1 MIKVLCSGDSHDAS
15 GLPKDRFKW
24 FGNMIVA
31 EKPDLVFHCGDIATL
46 DSLNSHIKND
56 SLDGKLKPSFEE
68 DMKSLTEALT
78 ELHKPLNEYNA
89 QKRKN
94 KEKTYNPKFVI
105 TLGNHEDRART
116 YGQKNPEVG
125 MLLHAQLT
133 SLLAGFGW
141 DVIPYQHYWYL
152 REVAF
157 THAPV
162 DASRKPMAGANCSV
176 NAATHLMHDL
186 VHGHTH
192 RAQVIRK
199 PKIGENKYVTVVDL
213 GCSLP
218 YGHVEEYAK
227 HGITGWSWGYT
238 MLNVDQRI
246 EGWQFIP
253 MNIVESK
260 YAGV

>member
-1 MIKVLCSGDSHDAS
+1 MIKVLCAGDLHDAP
-15 GLPKDRFKW
+15 GLSKDRFRW
-24 FGNMIVA
+24 FGNMIV
-31 EKPDLVFHCGDIATL
+31 EERPDLVFCCGDIASF

-56 SLDGKLKPSFEE
+56 TLEGKLKPSFED
-68 DMKSLTEALT
+68 DMHSLAEALT
-78 ELHKPLNEYNA
+78 ELHKPLNLEN
-89 QKRKN
+89 QRLRDN
-94 KEKTYNPKFVI
+94 KKKVYNPKFVL
-105 TLGNHEDRART
+105 TLGNHEDRAKA

-125 MLLHAQLT
+125 MLLHAQIN

-152 REVAF
+152 NEVAF

-162 DASRKPMAGANCSV
+162 DASRKPMAGANCSI

-213 GCSLP
+213 GSSLP
-218 YGHVEEYAK
+218 YGHVEDYAK
-227 HGITGWSWGYT
+227 HGITGWTWGYT
-238 MLNVDQRI
+238 TLFIDKRI
-246 EGWQFIP
+246 EGWHFQP
-253 MNIVESK
+253 MNMIEEK
-260 YAGV
+260 YG

>member
-1 MIKVLCSGDSHDAS
+1 MIKVLCSGDSHDS
-15 GLPKDRFKW
+15 PGLSKERFTW

-46 DSLNSHIKND
+46 DSLNSHIRND
-56 SLDGKLKPSFEE
+56 SLEGKLKPSFED
-68 DMKSLTEALT
+68 DMASLTEALKA
-78 ELHKPLNEYNA
+78 LHAPLNAYNA
-89 QKRKN
+89 QQRAN
-94 KEKTYNPKFVI
+94 KKKPYKPKFVLA
-105 TLGNHEDRART
+105 LGNHEDRART
-116 YGQKNPEVG
+116 YGKANPEVG

-141 DVIPYQHYWYL
+141 DVIPYQQYWYL
-152 REVAF
+152 NEVAF

-199 PKIGENKYVTVVDL
+199 PKIGDNKYVTVVDL
-213 GCSLP
+213 GSSLP
-218 YGHVEEYAK
+218 YGHVEDYAK
-227 HGITGWSWGYT
+227 NGITGWTWGYT
-238 MLNVDQRI
+238 ILHIDKRI
-246 EGWQFIP
+246 EAWNFIP
-253 MNIVESK
+253 MSLVEKK
-260 YAGV
+260 YK

>member
-1 MIKVLCSGDSHDAS
+1 VIKVLCSGDSHDS
-15 GLPKDRFKW
+15 SELDKNRFTW

-31 EKPDLVFHCGDIATL
+31 EKPDLVFHCGDFATL

-56 SLDGKLKPSFEE
+56 SLEGKLKPSFDE
-68 DMKSLTEALT
+68 DMASMKEAL
-78 ELHKPLNEYNA
+78 EALHKPLNEYNA

-94 KEKTYNPKFVI
+94 KEKTYNPKFVV

-125 MLLHAQLT
+125 MKFHAEIT
-133 SLLAGFGW
+133 TLLAAYGW
-141 DVIPYQHYWYL
+141 EVVPYQHYYYVA
-152 REVAF
+152 EVAF
-157 THAPV
+157 NHAPV
-162 DASRKPMAGANCSV
+162 DATRKPMAGANCSV

-213 GCSLP
+213 GSSLP
-218 YGHVEEYAK
+218 YGHVEDYAK
-227 HGITGWSWGYT
+227 HGMTGWTWGYT
-238 MLNVDQRI
+238 ILHIDKRI
-246 EGWQFIP
+246 EAWNFVP
-253 MNIVESK
+253 MNLVERDYK
-260 YAGV
+260 